1 MATTGPNLAG
11 ELCVRAG
18 GERGHLLVA
27 HLHELQL
34 AGSLCDG
41 LHDPVDPVAGVPEDA
56 TDAPLQK
63 PADEELACCL
73 CHRQLRRG
81 VRAGTLDIASAQCRP
96 ACSFVAWTRGR
107 PKGRRAER

>member
-1 MATTGPNLAG
+1 LKAPASAILTVSPIMRPAL
-11 ELCVRAG
+11 
-18 GERGHLLVA
+18 
-27 HLHELQL
+27 
-34 AGSLCDG
+34 GS
-41 LHDPVDPVAGVPEDA
+41 PFITASA
-56 TDAPLQK
+56 DAPLQK